1 MNSHVLHLPYLFF
14 GLKGEKRS
22 LPDGDEDEVCIA
34 NIGPRERQGRF
45 LFGVIMFVISVATA
59 AFLIFQGVDRGWR
72 LGRSIWPPSAFS
84 KLMRKLEYR

>member
-72 LGRSIWPPSAFS
+72 LGLFVPFYLAAIGFFQAHE
-84 KLMRKLEYR
+84 KT